1 MLQLYLNCSSLE
13 IPKMLSALE
22 LAMSLQYESLHY
34 GFVLL
39 VVSYTQIDSI
49 SLIRVI
55 GNLHWSNKTKPVH
68 MSSVI
73 ESAVVTASKQQSDL
87 IRTALQSFMD
97 LLEGTS
103 PAFFLSGLGCGIAI
117 VSQYCINREQKNNT
131 WHWSW
136 QQFVYIFLKI
146 APANGRN
153 TNKDIFPGTV

>member
-1 MLQLYLNCSSLE
+1 
-13 IPKMLSALE
+13 
-22 LAMSLQYESLHY
+22 
-34 GFVLL
+34 
-39 VVSYTQIDSI
+39 
-49 SLIRVI
+49 
-55 GNLHWSNKTKPVH
+55 

-131 WHWSW
+131 WH
-136 QQFVYIFLKI
+136 
-146 APANGRN
+146 
-153 TNKDIFPGTV
+153 